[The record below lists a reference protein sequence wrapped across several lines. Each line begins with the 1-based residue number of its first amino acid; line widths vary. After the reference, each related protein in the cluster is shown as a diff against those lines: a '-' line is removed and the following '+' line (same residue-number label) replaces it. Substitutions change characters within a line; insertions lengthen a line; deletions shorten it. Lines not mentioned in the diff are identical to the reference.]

1 MYKNETQAEPQR
13 EENIFWKLLFS
24 MDSNMQQQAKEE

>member
-1 MYKNETQAEPQR
+1 MYKNETEAEPQEG
-13 EENIFWKLLFS
+13 EEYFWKLLFS